1 MLYLGIASA
10 RNLMRRILPVFDG
23 NSVVSVL
30 MSEEVRSPIHQLAGL
45 WVVVGQLVRFLGA
58 LKVFKF

>member
-1 MLYLGIASA
+1 
-10 RNLMRRILPVFDG
+10 MRRILPVFDG